1 MKVSVADFKNAVLMF
16 EGALIEGASSATN
29 KSVLAIVF
37 TKFAP
42 QIDKAIA
49 SLVVD
54 GMVDVDAIK
63 ELVDAGIKGGGGK
76 IVLTPQFPDWVP
88 LLGVTIKD
96 ITITAAEAEEFFT
109 KTIPQVSKTVIE

>member
-1 MKVSVADFKNAVLMF
+1 MKISAVDFKNAVLMF
-16 EGALIEGASSATN
+16 EAGLIDGASSLTN
-29 KSVLAIVF
+29 KSALAIAF
-37 TKFAP
+37 TKFTP
-42 QIDKAIA
+42 QIDRAIA
-49 SLVVD
+49 SVATD

-76 IVLTPQFPDWVP
+76 IVLAPQFPEWAP

-109 KTIPQVSKTVIE
+109 KTIPQVSKTMID

>member
-1 MKVSVADFKNAVLMF
+1 MKISAVDFKNAMLMF
-16 EGALIEGASSATN
+16 EAGLIDSASTITN
-29 KSVLAIVF
+29 KSALAIVLK
-37 TKFAP
+37 KFAP

-49 SLVVD
+49 SIVKD
-54 GMVDVDAIK
+54 GMVDVDEIK
-63 ELVDAGIKGGGGK
+63 ALVEAGIKGGGGK
-76 IVLTPQFPDWVP
+76 IVLMPKFPDWLS

>member
-1 MKVSVADFKNAVLMF
+1 MKVTVQNFRNAVLMF
-16 EGALIEGASSATN
+16 EAKLIEQASSVTN
-29 KSVLAIVF
+29 KSALAMVF

-42 QIDKAIA
+42 KINDAIA
-49 SLVVD
+49 SLAVD
-54 GMVDVDAIK
+54 GMMDVDAIK

-76 IVLTPQFPDWVP
+76 IVLVPQLPDWVS

-109 KTIPQVSKTVIE
+109 KTIPQVSPSAIA